1 MASVG
6 TWYIH
11 VVHKHACKQTLIHIK
26 IKSNKPSTLKSVAED
41 HESEASLGYMVR
53 PCI

>member
-6 TWYIH
+6 SWYIH
-11 VVHKHACKQTLIHIK
+11 VVHKHACKQTLIYIK
-26 IKSNKPSTLKSVAED
+26 IKSSKPSTLKSAAED
-41 HESEASLGYMVR
+41 HESEASLGYMVT